1 MASSRGRHI
10 TGRYIEGYRIS
21 WVLPPSRSRVQRLL
35 ANLQLSRVALVR
47 HVGGGNDSFLQW
59 LNPAQSRTAGMWEQL
74 EAGPG
79 RGRRTTPLARQK
91 ILIVDDELW
100 AALDMEWVVQTLGH
114 EVVGPAATAD
124 KAIELAATMRPNLVL
139 MDVRLAN
146 NSDGVAA
153 AIEIRERFDI
163 PSLFVTAHGDPM
175 TRDRAAAARPLGF
188 IEKPFSPE
196 SLARTIEV
204 ALNPDVS

>member
-1 MASSRGRHI
+1 MVSGRWE
-10 TGRYIEGYRIS
+10 R
-21 WVLPPSRSRVQRLL
+21 
-35 ANLQLSRVALVR
+35 LVR
-47 HVGGGNDSFLQW
+47 PMVEPYSSCIILQIA
-59 LNPAQSRTAGMWEQL
+59 PFAVQSRTAGEWEQP
-74 EAGPG
+74 ERSDWGK
-79 RGRRTTPLARQK
+79 RTSSLAKQK

-124 KAIELAATMRPNLVL
+124 KAIELAGTMRPNLVL

-163 PSLFVTAHGDPM
+163 PSLFVSAHGDPM

-196 SLARTIEV
+196 SLARTIEE

>member
-1 MASSRGRHI
+1 MQIILEIA
-10 TGRYIEGYRIS
+10 
-21 WVLPPSRSRVQRLL
+21 PPAV
-35 ANLQLSRVALVR
+35 
-47 HVGGGNDSFLQW
+47 
-59 LNPAQSRTAGMWEQL
+59 QSRTAGMWEQL
-74 EAGPG
+74 EADSE
-79 RGRRTTPLARQK
+79 RGRRTTPLVRQK

-124 KAIELAATMRPNLVL
+124 KALELAATMRPNLVL

-163 PSLFVTAHGDPM
+163 PSLFVTAHGDSM

>member
-1 MASSRGRHI
+1 
-10 TGRYIEGYRIS
+10 
-21 WVLPPSRSRVQRLL
+21 V
-35 ANLQLSRVALVR
+35 
-47 HVGGGNDSFLQW
+47 
-59 LNPAQSRTAGMWEQL
+59 WEQP
-74 EAGPG
+74 ERSDWGK
-79 RGRRTTPLARQK
+79 RTSSLAKQK

-114 EVVGPAATAD
+114 EVVGPAAAAD
-124 KAIELAATMRPNLVL
+124 KAIELAETMRPNLVL
-139 MDVRLAN
+139 MDIRLAN

-196 SLARTIEV
+196 SLARAIEV